1 MTTELSPNV
10 ETTQNR
16 ILKRLLEVSLVLNS
30 SLAIEPLLRYIM
42 DSASEITDSEAAS
55 ILLIDRHTHEL
66 YFAAT
71 NTPGAEQQMA
81 HIPVPID
88 NSIAGTVIRENR
100 AVIIQDAT
108 RDARINRTVDK
119 QIAFQTRSLMGV
131 PMRIKDDVIGALEV
145 VNRIGSEWTDDD
157 TSHLIIL
164 AAQAAVAIENA
175 RQAEQLQKAYE
186 ELDKLDKLKN
196 DFIAIASHEL
206 RTPLSIIIGYS
217 SFLQE
222 EAQGAAS
229 EHAAAVL
236 NSAQHLGDIIEE
248 LTNLRYLRV
257 GASEVNYATVSLIS
271 ILQAVQREAESL
283 AQAKNQRFEVV
294 YPGFMEM
301 VEVDSAM
308 IEMALTSLL
317 NNAVKFT
324 PPGGEITVY
333 TERHS
338 AELWIRVKDTGIG
351 IPADQLEDIF
361 KDFYQVA
368 EHMTRKYNG
377 MGLGLSI
384 ARAVVVANKGRIWA
398 ESEGKGQGACFTI
411 SLPMQY

>member
-1 MTTELSPNV
+1 M
-10 ETTQNR
+10 
-16 ILKRLLEVSLVLNS
+16 
-30 SLAIEPLLRYIM
+30 
-42 DSASEITDSEAAS
+42 
-55 ILLIDRHTHEL
+55 
-66 YFAAT
+66 
-71 NTPGAEQQMA
+71 
-81 HIPVPID
+81 
-88 NSIAGTVIRENR
+88 
-100 AVIIQDAT
+100 
-108 RDARINRTVDK
+108 
-119 QIAFQTRSLMGV
+119 
-131 PMRIKDDVIGALEV
+131 
-145 VNRIGSEWTDDD
+145 
-157 TSHLIIL
+157 
-164 AAQAAVAIENA
+164 
-175 RQAEQLQKAYE
+175 
-186 ELDKLDKLKN
+186 
-196 DFIAIASHEL
+196 
-206 RTPLSIIIGYS
+206 
-217 SFLQE
+217 
-222 EAQGAAS
+222 
-229 EHAAAVL
+229 
-236 NSAQHLGDIIEE
+236 
-248 LTNLRYLRV
+248 TNLRYLRV

-294 YPGFMEM
+294 SPGFMEM

-324 PPGGEITVY
+324 PPGGKITVY

-398 ESEGKGQGACFTI
+398 ESEGKDQGACFTI